1 VETKF
6 ERKMESQTFPAPPL
20 AGHELEETGA
30 SGLNEPRTDI
40 ALPRRSTGGCYKKKL
55 MAGLESG

>member
-1 VETKF
+1 
-6 ERKMESQTFPAPPL
+6 MESQTFPAPPL